1 MIKLIE
7 ANAGAGKTTT
17 LINVYIKL
25 LEKYHPDN
33 IAFITFTEAA
43 AAEIKTRIRQKLKAI
58 PQFQKYLLLLP
69 SAPIGTIHS
78 FCLELLRK
86 YGHKLGFISLDTE
99 IINELKKEKLLDKA
113 VTETLLQFQ
122 SKNSQKLHQLLSK
135 IDFDGVSALKDLMK
149 NLKHAIS
156 ERTRFIGYK
165 SSIEEIVKNVENMF
179 KELPLSAIPNTDV
192 EFDLSKAE
200 TKENFQKE
208 LEVSKILYELTFK
221 AINNY
226 KKLLKEENAVDYDEI
241 LERTL
246 ELLHL
251 DNPKSEIL
259 NQIKVLIIDEFQDT
273 DPVQW
278 KIVKELH
285 RENPNLLIYL
295 VGDPKQSIYRF
306 RSADIFVWNEA
317 KSISTEVTEK
327 TENYRS
333 AENLLSFF
341 NLFFDHLFNKKYH
354 GFKAEVLFKPF
365 TKTEKT
371 EPKGS
376 VEIIVFRERKER
388 ELFAETAISKALPF
402 AEKGTVGVVA
412 RTWKSLKIFEKKLKE
427 NGIDFTYLSSS
438 PFKAEG
444 LKELLHL
451 LKWLSNPEDKK
462 SLFFFL
468 SSRFIG
474 LSHEQSLK
482 AIIKKEIP
490 ELLQE
495 TLKTIENAL
504 SMKNKELH
512 SALIVHLINKLKIL
526 DALHLTDPDSYI
538 AILELISETFFFESS
553 EPVAFE
559 ELTEYI
565 ESLINSN
572 SSGST
577 GKNVPEKGFI
587 LTTIHSA
594 KGLEF
599 DSVILVPWRPNNR
612 FGRFIFSNVGAT
624 VKLFSQERD
633 NPNTSPYHFMLKTV
647 NRFLNELEEKNLLYV
662 GITRAKKQ
670 LILGAFPEGK
680 QNNAFKIGGF
690 VFERKDFT
698 KYIQRPKVQ
707 VIKPIDEDREE
718 PIIFDPDNLKM
729 KKFERVTP
737 SSLEEVEIKQ
747 EKPSDRKNRI
757 APEIYGTIVHALCQ
771 AFVKGASL
779 EKAIK
784 FALSSLTFPP
794 KELEERLKEI
804 YKLLEENYPFLKKG
818 KSEIPFIFR
827 EGNTIVK
834 GQIDLILPINRNEA
848 EVWDFKT
855 GNYSKEKVQIYK
867 KQIELYAKAVK
878 LMGYEVK
885 RGIIFF
891 IDQNRTIEIPIS

>member
-17 LINVYIKL
+17 LIKIYVNL
-25 LEKYHPDN
+25 LKNYHPDN
-33 IAFITFTEAA
+33 VAFITFTEAA
-43 AAEIKTRIRQKLKAI
+43 AAEIKSRIRRELKEI
-58 PQFQKYLLLLP
+58 PELQKYLLLLP

-78 FCLELLRK
+78 FCLELLRR
-86 YGHKLGFISLDTE
+86 YGHKFGFISLDTE
-99 IINELKKEKLLDKA
+99 IVSDFKKEKLLDKS

-122 SKNSQKLHQLLSK
+122 AENPHQFNELLSK
-135 IDFDGVSALKDLMK
+135 IDFDRVSALKDLIK
-149 NLKHAIS
+149 SLKHAIS

-165 SSIEEIVKNVENMF
+165 SNIKEIVKNVGKMF
-179 KELPLSAIPNTDV
+179 KELPPSVIPETDV
-192 EFDLSKAE
+192 EFDLSKTE
-200 TKENFQKE
+200 TKENFKKE
-208 LEVSKILYELTFK
+208 LNVSKILYELTFK
-221 AINNY
+221 TINNY
-226 KKLLKEENAVDYDEI
+226 KKLLKEENVVDYDEI

-246 ELLHL
+246 ELLQL

-273 DPVQW
+273 DPIQW

-317 KSISTEVTEK
+317 KSLSAEVTEK

-333 AENLLSFF
+333 SENLLSFF
-341 NLFFDHLFNKKYH
+341 NLFFNHLFNKKHH

-371 EPKGS
+371 KPEGS
-376 VEIIVFRERKER
+376 VEIIVFRERKEK

-402 AEKGTVGVVA
+402 AEKGTVGIIA

-438 PFKAEG
+438 PFKTEG
-444 LKELLHL
+444 VKELLQL
-451 LKWLSNPEDKK
+451 LKWLSNPENRK

-474 LSHEQSLK
+474 LTHEESLR
-482 AIIKKEIP
+482 A
-490 ELLQE
+490 
-495 TLKTIENAL
+495 TLKGKTPDFLEETVKVIEESL
-504 SMKNKELH
+504 HKKNKELH

-526 DALHLTDPDSYI
+526 DALHLTDPDSYT
-538 AILELISETFFFESS
+538 AILELISEVFFFESS
-553 EPVAFE
+553 EPTTFE
-559 ELTEYI
+559 ELIEYA
-565 ESLINSN
+565 ENLINSN
-572 SSGST
+572 GGRNSGKSL
-577 GKNVPEKGFI
+577 PDKGFI

-612 FGRFIFSNVGAT
+612 FGRFIFSNIGAA
-624 VKLFSQERD
+624 VQLFSQEKG

-647 NRFLNELEEKNLLYV
+647 NKFLNELEEKNLLYV

-690 VFERKDFT
+690 SFQRKDFSE
-698 KYIQRPKVQ
+698 YIKRPKPQ
-707 VIKPIDEDREE
+707 PITPLTDKKKVT
-718 PIIFDPDNLKM
+718 IFNPDNLKVR
-729 KKFERVTP
+729 KLERITP
-737 SSLEEVEIKQ
+737 SSLEEKEIWQ
-747 EKPSDRKNRI
+747 EGSKDRKSGI
-757 APEIYGTIVHALCQ
+757 APEVYGTIVHALCQ
-771 AFVKGASL
+771 AFIKGASS
-779 EKAIK
+779 EKAVE
-784 FALSSLTFPP
+784 FAMKSTPFSSEKL
-794 KELEERLKEI
+794 KERLKEI
-804 YKLLEENYPFLKKG
+804 YQLLEEKYFFLKKG
-818 KSEIPFIFR
+818 RSEVPFTFR
-827 EGNTIVK
+827 EGNAIVK
-834 GQIDLILPINRNEA
+834 GQIDLILPIGKNEA

-855 GNYSKEKVQIYK
+855 GSYSEEKVQVYK
-867 KQIELYAKAVK
+867 KQIELYAKAAE
-878 LMGYEVK
+878 LMGYKVNK
-885 RGIIFF
+885 GILLF
-891 IDQNRTIEIPIS
+891 IDQDRTVEIPIS